1 MNHYIATWNGK
12 LVVEFIGPCT
22 MRMGHGIKRAGVVY
36 RRLDKDD
43 GLTAR
48 EAAEFY
54 RLFKEQEAAK

>member
-1 MNHYIATWNGK
+1 M
-12 LVVEFIGPCT
+12 IGPCT
-22 MRMGHGIKRAGVVY
+22 IRMGHGIKRAGVVY

>member
-1 MNHYIATWNGK
+1 MHYIATWDRK
-12 LVVEFIGPCT
+12 IEVELIGPCT
-22 MRMGHGIKRAGVVY
+22 IRMGHGIKRAGVVY